1 MDLRKEI
8 KLSDLVPKRRSRKAG
23 TEAEVKTKTKVK
35 AKKAAKG
42 KSGGTSEIV
51 GLKVGATGISAAQIV
66 NNGGRQVVR
75 IARTSLPHGVVDGG
89 EVRDPAALGR
99 ALTEFFA
106 ANSLPRRN
114 VRLGLANSRIG
125 VRVIEVAGIDD
136 EEQLENAIGFR
147 AHEMLSVSL
156 DEAVID
162 YHVLSTETDDDG
174 SVTRKVLLVVAY
186 RDSVERYLAATDA
199 AKLDLTGID
208 LEAFALLR
216 AVSEPVAVEEDAH
229 PEAATTVVNIGHERT
244 TLAVSD
250 SAVCSFARVL
260 EWGGSEIGAA
270 ISRALKVAPA
280 EGESLKQGLSLEPGH
295 EGIEDLPDAKAA
307 EAIEAVRYELQ
318 RLVRELL
325 SSLRFHQSQ
334 PGSLAIGEIQL
345 TGGTSGIPGLAAE
358 LEKELGGIPVRL
370 ADPLARVQLAD
381 GVDLTDHPGAYAVAL
396 GLGIED

>member
-8 KLSDLVPKRRSRKAG
+8 KLSDLVPKRRPRKDG
-23 TEAEVKTKTKVK
+23 TTKTEAKK
-35 AKKAAKG
+35 AKKAAKGKG

-75 IARTSLPHGVVDGG
+75 IARTPLPHGVVDGG
-89 EVRDPAALGR
+89 EVRDPTALGN
-99 ALTEFFA
+99 ALNEFFST
-106 ANSLPRRN
+106 NSLPRRN

-136 EEQLENAIGFR
+136 EQQLENAIGFR

-156 DEAVID
+156 EEAVID

-174 SVTRKVLLVVAY
+174 TVTRKVLLVVAY

-216 AVSEPVAVEEDAH
+216 AVSEPHAMGEEAH
-229 PEAATTVVNIGHERT
+229 PDAAATTVVNIGHERT

-250 SAVCSFARVL
+250 NGVCSFARVL

-270 ISRALKVAPA
+270 ISRALKVTPA
-280 EGESLKQGLSLEPGH
+280 EGETLKQGLSLELGH
-295 EGIEDLPDAKAA
+295 EGIADLPDTRSR
-307 EAIEAVRYELQ
+307 EAVEAVRYELQ
-318 RLVRELL
+318 ALVRELL

-345 TGGTSGIPGLAAE
+345 TGGASGIPGLAAE
-358 LEKELGGIPVRL
+358 LERELGGIPVRI

-381 GVDLTDHPGAYAVAL
+381 GVELTDHPGAYAVAL

>member
-8 KLSDLVPKRRSRKAG
+8 KLSDLVPKRRPRKDG
-23 TEAEVKTKTKVK
+23 TKPEAKKAKK

-42 KSGGTSEIV
+42 KSTGTSEIV

-75 IARTSLPHGVVDGG
+75 IARTPLPHGVVDGG
-89 EVRDPAALGR
+89 EVRDPAALGN
-99 ALTEFFA
+99 ALSEFFS

-136 EEQLENAIGFR
+136 EQQLENAIGFR

-156 DEAVID
+156 EEAVID
-162 YHVLSTETDDDG
+162 YHELATETDEDG
-174 SVTRKVLLVVAY
+174 TITRKVLLVVAY

-199 AKLDLTGID
+199 AKLDLSGID

-216 AVSEPVAVEEDAH
+216 TVSEPHAPGEEAH
-229 PEAATTVVNIGHERT
+229 PDAAATTVVNIGHERT

-250 SAVCSFARVL
+250 NGVCSFARVL

-270 ISRALKVAPA
+270 ISRALKVTPA
-280 EGESLKQGLSLEPGH
+280 EGETLKQGLSLELGH
-295 EGIEDLPDAKAA
+295 EGIADLPDVRAR
-307 EAIEAVRYELQ
+307 EAVEAVRYELQ
-318 RLVRELL
+318 ALVRELL

-345 TGGTSGIPGLAAE
+345 TGGASGVPGLAAE
-358 LEKELGGIPVRL
+358 LERELGGIPVRI

-381 GVDLTDHPGAYAVAL
+381 GVELTDHPGAYAVAL

>member
-8 KLSDLVPKRRSRKAG
+8 KLSDLVPKRRPRKDG
-23 TEAEVKTKTKVK
+23 TKPDAKKPKN

-42 KSGGTSEIV
+42 KSAGTSEIV

-75 IARTSLPHGVVDGG
+75 IARTPLPHGVVDGG
-89 EVRDPAALGR
+89 EVRDPAALGN
-99 ALTEFFA
+99 ALNEFFS

-136 EEQLENAIGFR
+136 DQQLENAIGFR

-156 DEAVID
+156 EEAVID
-162 YHVLSTETDDDG
+162 YYVLSTQADEDG
-174 SVTRKVLLVVAY
+174 TVTRKVLLVVAY

-216 AVSEPVAVEEDAH
+216 AVSEPHAADAEAH
-229 PEAATTVVNIGHERT
+229 PDAAATTVVNIGHERT

-250 SAVCSFARVL
+250 NGVCSFARVL

-280 EGESLKQGLSLEPGH
+280 EGETLKQGLSLEPGH
-295 EGIEDLPDAKAA
+295 EGIADLPDAKGA
-307 EAIEAVRYELQ
+307 EAVEAVRYELQ
-318 RLVRELL
+318 ALVRELL

-345 TGGTSGIPGLAAE
+345 TGGASGIPGLAAE
-358 LEKELGGIPVRL
+358 LEKELGGIPVRI
-370 ADPLARVQLAD
+370 ADPLARVQLGD
-381 GVDLTDHPGAYAVAL
+381 GVELTDHPGAYAVAL

>member
-8 KLSDLVPKRRSRKAG
+8 KLSDLVPKRRPRKAG
-23 TEAEVKTKTKVK
+23 TTKTE
-35 AKKAAKG
+35 AKKAAKVKS

-75 IARTSLPHGVVDGG
+75 LARTPLPHGVVDGG
-89 EVRDPAALGR
+89 EVRDPAALGN
-99 ALTEFFA
+99 ALNEFFST
-106 ANSLPRRN
+106 NSLPRRN

-136 EEQLENAIGFR
+136 EQQLENAIGFR

-156 DEAVID
+156 EEAVID
-162 YHVLSTETDDDG
+162 YHVLSTETDEDG
-174 SVTRKVLLVVAY
+174 TVTRKVLLVVAY
-186 RDSVERYLAATDA
+186 RDSVERYLTATDA

-216 AVSEPVAVEEDAH
+216 AVSEPHAADEDAH
-229 PEAATTVVNIGHERT
+229 PDGAATTVVNIGHERT

-250 SAVCSFARVL
+250 NGVCSFARVL

-270 ISRALKVAPA
+270 ISRALKVTPA
-280 EGESLKQGLSLEPGH
+280 EGETLKQGLSLELGH
-295 EGIEDLPDAKAA
+295 EGITDLPDERAR
-307 EAIEAVRYELQ
+307 EAVEAVRYELQ
-318 RLVRELL
+318 ALVRELL

-345 TGGTSGIPGLAAE
+345 TGGASGIPGLAAE
-358 LEKELGGIPVRL
+358 LERELGGIPVRI

-381 GVDLTDHPGAYAVAL
+381 GVELTDHPGAYAVAL